1 MKSSVLIC
9 FLFLISAVQA
19 QRSKLDTS
27 EFYNS
32 YRDKWVLYTD
42 YGFSTSPFNVKFKSS
57 NTDIKKLQYKN
68 NLGLIMGVGASYKWF
83 SLRIGFAL
91 SKNLRSVAKYG
102 KTSYI
107 DVGFEF
113 PIKQMHFDVNFRS
126 YKGYAIKNAYT
137 WNSDYDL
144 ENKNMH
150 GPDVNT
156 ASFSINTYYFN
167 NKEFKIN
174 YLKGQKGNYRKQVHT
189 WYIKSTVALQG
200 VSNLGSVIPNQLTDS
215 LNSKTQTTSIS
226 SLDFG
231 AIPGYAYV
239 SRYKNWQY
247 AAMFGIG
254 PIVQSKFYVINGNTR
269 GFLGLA
275 PRYDFRFIG
284 GYNVPR
290 WFAMLSVELD
300 NTSVR
305 FQDLTY
311 RNNSYTI
318 RIVAGMR
325 FETKKDKKR

>member
-1 MKSSVLIC
+1 MKNSVLIC
-9 FLFLISAVQA
+9 FLCFISAIQA
-19 QRSKLDTS
+19 QKSKLDTS

-32 YRDKWVLYTD
+32 YRDKLVLYTD

-57 NTDIKKLQYKN
+57 NTNISKLQYKN
-68 NLGLIMGVGASYKWF
+68 NLGLIMGIGGAYKWF

-91 SKNLRSVAKYG
+91 SKNLRSVEKYG

-107 DVGFEF
+107 DIGFEF
-113 PIKQMHFDVNFRS
+113 PIKKLHFEADFRN
-126 YKGYAIKNAYT
+126 YKGYAIKNVYT
-137 WNSDYDL
+137 WNSAYSL

-150 GPDVNT
+150 GPDINT
-156 ASFSINTYYFN
+156 SSFSINSYYFN
-167 NKEFKIN
+167 NREFKMN

-189 WYIKSTVALQG
+189 WYIKSSIGIQG
-200 VSNLGSVIPNQLTDS
+200 VSNLGSIIPNQLTDS

-226 SLDFG
+226 ALDFG

-254 PIVQSKFYVINGNTR
+254 PIIQSKFYVFNGITR
-269 GFLGLA
+269 SFLGLA

-290 WFAMLSVELD
+290 WFAMLSVEFD
-300 NTSVR
+300 NKSVR

-311 RNNSYTI
+311 RNNSYTM

-325 FETKKDKKR
+325 FDTKKGKKR